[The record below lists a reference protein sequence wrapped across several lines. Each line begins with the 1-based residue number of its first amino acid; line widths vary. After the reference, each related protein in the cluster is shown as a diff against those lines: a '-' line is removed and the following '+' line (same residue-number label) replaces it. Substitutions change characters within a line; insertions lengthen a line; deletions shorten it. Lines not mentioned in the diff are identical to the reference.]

1 MTMLVML
8 LLGQVYMDLDEVDG
22 DGGVNSAIPIGANIG
37 DGHLGDAPAG
47 LVYIDLYEADDVGGG
62 NSAIPNAANIGD
74 DHVGYNA
81 VFMLI
86 MGLQEVVY
94 RANCN
99 WID

>member
-1 MTMLVML
+1 
-8 LLGQVYMDLDEVDG
+8 MDLDEVDG

-37 DGHLGDAPAG
+37 DGHVGDAPAG
-47 LVYIDLYEADDVGGG
+47 LVYIDLHEADDVGGG
-62 NSAIPNAANIGD
+62 NSAIPNVANIGD
-74 DHVGYNA
+74 DHLGCNA

-86 MGLQEVVY
+86 MELQEVVY

>member
-1 MTMLVML
+1 M
-8 LLGQVYMDLDEVDG
+8 
-22 DGGVNSAIPIGANIG
+22 
-37 DGHLGDAPAG
+37 
-47 LVYIDLYEADDVGGG
+47 YIDLYEADDVGGG

-94 RANCN
+94 
-99 WID
+99 I

>member
-1 MTMLVML
+1 MKLMTLALV
-8 LLGQVYMDLDEVDG
+8 
-22 DGGVNSAIPIGANIG
+22 
-37 DGHLGDAPAG
+37 
-47 LVYIDLYEADDVGGG
+47 DLYD
-62 NSAIPNAANIGD
+62 AANIGD